1 MDDETLLA
9 VILRGR
15 PTTIEEVAALAH
27 LPVDEARARVD
38 LFRARGLLGGRG
50 SELAVV
56 NPASWAAETVADQSA
71 ELRRRAETALADM
84 EAVVAELP
92 SLLRHWAVGEA
103 SGDPVPVG
111 IRHGKHASEDLWYD
125 TARHDSGTLNA
136 LLPEVD
142 RFLKPDPERA
152 ARFGRAMAGKDR
164 VRVIMPTWAGDDPL
178 AQQRMVAY
186 RSVGVEYRLLD
197 APPSWFW
204 VDGDQLALPFE
215 WGEGR
220 PTSVLGVRNAALA
233 GMAEQYYE
241 LLWQRAT
248 PAEPAE
254 NPWAP
259 LLVLMRQGVTLETAS
274 RQLGINPRTGRRRV
288 AAAMEHYG
296 VSTLF
301 ALGVAFGA
309 DTPR

>member
-9 VILRGR
+9 VIMRGR
-15 PTTIEEVAALAH
+15 PDTVDEVAALAH
-27 LPVDEARARVD
+27 LPVEEARTRVD
-38 LFRARGLLGGRG
+38 VFRERGLLGGRG
-50 SELAVV
+50 VGLVYV
-56 NPASWAAETVADQSA
+56 DPGSWAADTVAGQSS
-71 ELRRRAETALADM
+71 ELRRRVESALAEM
-84 EAVVAELP
+84 ESVVAELP
-92 SLLRHWAVGEA
+92 ALLRQWAVGEA

-111 IRHGKHASEDLWYD
+111 IRHGRHASEDLWYE
-125 TARHDSGTLNA
+125 TASHDGGTLNA

-142 RFLKPDPERA
+142 RFLEPDPERA

-186 RSVGVEYRLLD
+186 RKVGVEYRLLD
-197 APPSWFW
+197 SPPSWFW

-220 PTSVLGVRNAALA
+220 PTSVLGVRNSALA
-233 GMAEQYYE
+233 GMAEQYFE

-248 PAEPAE
+248 PAQPAE
-254 NPWAP
+254 DPWLP

-274 RQLGINPRTGRRRV
+274 RRLGINPRTGRRRV
-288 AAAMEHYG
+288 ASAMEHYG

-309 DTPR
+309 DAPR